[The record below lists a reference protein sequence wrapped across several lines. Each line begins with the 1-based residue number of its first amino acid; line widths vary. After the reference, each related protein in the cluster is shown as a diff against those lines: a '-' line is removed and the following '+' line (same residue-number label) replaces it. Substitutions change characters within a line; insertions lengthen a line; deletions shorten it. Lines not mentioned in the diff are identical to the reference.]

1 MLVRS
6 TGEERC
12 LRKLKFS
19 LHPHLSY
26 LSVSRGVGHHRTKEA
41 WDGVIWE
48 GQNGHHLSIFHHHRK
63 TFNTLLSGNPGC
75 SLSLLAQNTVGWSHR
90 FSFPDVFL
98 CVTGTSLAQSSC
110 LSLTPPQDWGDV
122 NWWVCLN
129 NSVPFSP
136 FPFTKTTYLQ
146 KAWV

>member
-63 TFNTLLSGNPGC
+63 TFNTLLSGNPGAKKC
-75 SLSLLAQNTVGWSHR
+75 CSKKLKSRLDILMPFKFLVCPPYRRPSLSPIPRIKTKETERDKKLSHETR
-90 FSFPDVFL
+90 N
-98 CVTGTSLAQSSC
+98 CWHCWEG
-110 LSLTPPQDWGDV
+110 
-122 NWWVCLN
+122 
-129 NSVPFSP
+129 
-136 FPFTKTTYLQ
+136 
-146 KAWV
+146 